1 MTDSARITKKLSAN
15 DIGKNGSH
23 QAGMHIPK
31 DPSILE
37 FFPALKA
44 TEKNP
49 RVSLTLSEPDAI
61 TRWTFNFIYYN
72 NKFFGG
78 TRNEYRLTGMT
89 KFLAARNANVG
100 DVVVLSKGHGN
111 KLVIEVIRND
121 QFATEHDEILV
132 LSGGWKVIKI

>member
-1 MTDSARITKKLSAN
+1 MTPIAQITKKLSAN
-15 DIGKNGSH
+15 DIGNNGSH

-31 DPSILE
+31 DPSILK
-37 FFPALKA
+37 FFPALNA
-44 TEKNP
+44 TQKNP
-49 RVSLTLSEPDAI
+49 RVSLTLWETDAI

-111 KLVIEVIRND
+111 KLVIEVIRNG